1 MNRAVEYIMRRDS
14 VDSEYAT
21 KLVREAADE
30 IAEYHNEALHILH
43 TYLGLDE
50 TYLVDV
56 ISA

>member
-1 MNRAVEYIMRRDS
+1 MNRAVEYIIRRDG
-14 VDSEYAT
+14 VDSEYAM

-30 IAEYHNEALHILH
+30 IAECPNEALRILH

>member
-14 VDSEYAT
+14 VDYEYAT

-30 IAEYHNEALHILH
+30 IAEYSNEAMHILH
-43 TYLGLDE
+43 TYLSLDE

>member
-1 MNRAVEYIMRRDS
+1 MNRAVEHIMKRDG
-14 VDSEYAT
+14 VDSDYAI

-30 IAEYHNEALHILH
+30 MAEYPNEAMHILH

-50 TYLVDV
+50 TYLIDV